1 MTDKPDK
8 RGGPRP
14 NSGRRPIDPA
24 LKRKPFSCTLA
35 PETDEWIRMLWE
47 SWDMPGGEGKSLG
60 EIIDAIVIVHKLHRD
75 GWKMPGG
82 DVARSKLLAKADL
95 GGPKA

>member
-1 MTDKPDK
+1 MDADDKEHLGWEIADGAIVPIK

-35 PETDEWIRMLWE
+35 PETDEYVRAIWRVR
-47 SWDMPGGEGKSLG
+47 PGNSLG
-60 EIIDAIVIVHKLHRD
+60 EVIDLIVKELIGRD
-75 GWKMPGG
+75 
-82 DVARSKLLAKADL
+82 RST
-95 GGPKA
+95 

>member
-1 MTDKPDK
+1 MDADDK

-35 PETDEWIRMLWE
+35 PETDEYVRAIWRVR
-47 SWDMPGGEGKSLG
+47 PGNSLG
-60 EIIDAIVIVHKLHRD
+60 EVIALIVKELIGRD
-75 GWKMPGG
+75 
-82 DVARSKLLAKADL
+82 RST
-95 GGPKA
+95 

>member
-1 MTDKPDK
+1 METDKTDK

-35 PETDEWIRMLWE
+35 PETDEWIR
-47 SWDMPGGEGKSLG
+47 DMWAKSPRHSLG
-60 EIIDAIVIVHKLHRD
+60 EVIDAIVVVHTQATFVVER
-75 GWKMPGG
+75 
-82 DVARSKLLAKADL
+82 A
-95 GGPKA
+95 GGPQVWNRGEEPKA